1 MNRIEKYLNY
11 TRSYIKHNDL
21 RSIIDSS
28 NFLLFNKGAKKTR
41 IIDSYLGKIKI
52 RKGTNDFQ
60 FANYYYEWGVK
71 SYVLEH
77 YGKFD
82 VFFDIGSGI
91 GDYAILMAN
100 IGLKVFAFE
109 PIKSNYDIMIENIAL
124 NHLESKITPFNYA
137 IGKEKSKANFTVAA
151 INTGASH
158 KQDLKLSD
166 LDLKGNYTEEVNIRS
181 LDELKNKFGLM
192 PHTRVLMKMDMEGM
206 ETEGI
211 EGGINFIR
219 SIEHLTIIAE
229 AKHSGEDK
237 IVQALNKMADFEMGE
252 IDFEE
257 MAVCIKRIIRL

>member
-1 MNRIEKYLNY
+1 MNQLEKYLNY

-41 IIDSYLGKIKI
+41 IIDSYLGKIKV
-52 RKGTNDFQ
+52 RQGTNDFQ

-100 IGLKVFAFE
+100 IGLQVFAFE
-109 PIKSNYDIMIENIAL
+109 PIKSNYDVMVENIAL
-124 NHLESKITPFNYA
+124 NHLESKITPFNFA
-137 IGKEKSKANFTVAA
+137 IGKEKSKANFTVTAV
-151 INTGASH
+151 NTGASH
-158 KQDLKLSD
+158 KQELNLKD
-166 LDLKGNYTEEVNIRS
+166 NNQRGNYTEEVSIRS
-181 LDELKNKFGLM
+181 LDELKDEFGIK
-192 PHTRVLMKMDMEGM
+192 PHTRVLIKMDMEGM

-211 EGGINFIR
+211 EGGQEFLR
-219 SIEHLTIIAE
+219 SIDNLTIIAE
-229 AKHSGEDK
+229 AKHSGEDE
-237 IVQALNKMADFEMGE
+237 IVKALNNLAVFEMGE
-252 IDFEE
+252 IDEFNIYATKKEN
-257 MAVCIKRIIRL
+257 K

>member
-1 MNRIEKYLNY
+1 MNKIEKYLNY
-11 TRSYIKHNDL
+11 TRSYIKHKDL

-41 IIDSYLGKIKI
+41 IIDSYLGKIKV
-52 RKGTNDFQ
+52 RQGTNDFQ

-109 PIKSNYDIMIENIAL
+109 PIKSNYNIIKENVAL
-124 NHLESKITPFNYA
+124 NHLESKITTFNIA
-137 IGKEKSKANFTVAA
+137 IGKETSKEKFIATS

-158 KQDLKLSD
+158 KKD
-166 LDLKGNYTEEVNIRS
+166 LDLGDANQQGNYTEIVQIMS
-181 LDELKNKFGLM
+181 LDELLHKFDLK
-192 PHTRVLMKMDMEGM
+192 PHTRVLVKMDMEGM

-211 EGGINFIR
+211 KGGINFFK
-219 SIEHLTIIAE
+219 SIDNLTIIAE
-229 AKHSGEDK
+229 AKHSGEDE
-237 IVQALNKMADFEMGE
+237 IVKALNKLADFEIGE
-252 IDFEE
+252 IDKFNIY
-257 MAVCIKRIIRL
+257 ATKKNNK